1 MKVVEFVNMH
11 AATLRENSVLRDAV
25 DKLSLYKET
34 MLPVLNDE
42 DTLIGLLT
50 EQLVYAACFEDSS
63 EKGSIQT
70 PMEEPVTR
78 WMLPPISIEED
89 ADLSEAR
96 QLMAQHGLDCLPVV
110 SQSRFI
116 GTLRLIDT
124 CLPLAHDPL

>member
-1 MKVVEFVNMH
+1 MKVVELVNMH
-11 AATLRENSVLRDAV
+11 AATLRENAVLRDAV

-50 EQLVYAACFEDSS
+50 EQLVYAACFKESS
-63 EKGSIQT
+63 ENGSNHSH
-70 PMEEPVTR
+70 MEEPVTR

-96 QLMAQHGLDCLPVV
+96 LLMEQTGLDCLPVM
-110 SQSRFI
+110 SQSRFV

-124 CLPLAHDPL
+124 CLPLAHEEL